1 MGRMRMAII
10 CSILVLATAMPTLAQ
25 EDEAKD
31 LIDRYVDDYVDD
43 YMGGSPGLRSG
54 QIVDSPMAT
63 VLRHGDFRIRGRIMD
78 GGSLVA
84 STEVGI
90 RDRFS
95 VGVSWGMQGLL
106 GRSDVEFNDQTA
118 LMLRLLLID
127 ELSWPSLVI
136 GFDNQGYG
144 AWDEDL
150 ERYERKSKGFYLAAT
165 RNWYGPLGS
174 DVATTVGIN
183 YGTEEA
189 DQQSVDGWF
198 GVEQDFGNRFALLMD
213 YSLGLDD
220 REDEEP
226 DVYGR
231 GLGWLDLGMRWNIG
245 SEVQFRFYF
254 RDLLGNYAGSPGGV
268 GRAKTVD
275 RQFEIVYQG
284 HF

>member
-1 MGRMRMAII
+1 MTLACLAIG
-10 CSILVLATAMPTLAQ
+10 LLATAPALAQ
-25 EDEAKD
+25 DRSDRSGDAKEFV
-31 LIDRYVDDYVDD
+31 DRYVDDYVDD
-43 YMGGSPGLRSG
+43 YMGGSAGLRSG
-54 QIVDSPMAT
+54 QIVDSPTAT

-90 RDRFS
+90 KDRFS

-118 LMLRLLLID
+118 LMLRLLLVD
-127 ELSWPSLVI
+127 ELSWPSLII
-136 GFDNQGYG
+136 GFDSQGYG
-144 AWDEDL
+144 AWDEEL
-150 ERYERKSKGFYLAAT
+150 ERYERKSKGFFMAAT

-174 DVATTVGIN
+174 DVATTFGIN
-183 YGTEEA
+183 YGTEEP

-198 GVEQDFGNRFALLMD
+198 GLEQDFGNRFALLME

-220 REDEEP
+220 REEEDP
-226 DVYGR
+226 EIYGS

-245 SEVQFRFYF
+245 NEVQFRFYF
-254 RDLLGNYAGSPGGV
+254 RDLLGNYAGSPGGA